1 MWKLA
6 SVFILFS
13 MMAGS
18 AVLPSIHTC
27 YEQGSTNP
35 SSRTQV
41 DITYL
46 LTTFREAAQNVFI
59 QIADVPQI

>member
-1 MWKLA
+1 
-6 SVFILFS
+6 